1 MSAWDTVALG
11 RVCKVVPGFAFK
23 SKDWCSEGLPVLKIK
38 NIRGDGAIDTAE
50 VDCVPQ
56 NLMSERMKR
65 FVLKDG
71 DILLAMTGATAGK
84 VGKLRDPSHYLLNQR
99 VAKLEPID
107 IDPVFFWSVVSSAE
121 YQNRFFRLADGAA
134 QPNMSGSQIEGVPV
148 PLPPLETQRRIA
160 SILGA
165 YDDLIEVNRRR
176 VALLEGMARG
186 LFEEWFVRFRFP
198 GHEAVPMVDT
208 PNGPLPEGWSLQGL
222 GELGTLRS
230 GSGKLTKAAYLA
242 DGVRAYSASG
252 PDGFV
257 EQAEC
262 SGPAVIVSA
271 VGAYCGRTWLAEG
284 DWTCIANTFAVIP
297 NQGVPAEFLY
307 LGTLGYEKW
316 PRRGAA
322 QPFIAKADARTIVLP
337 QPTRDVWDSF
347 CGLARPTL
355 KLVELLS
362 ETNKSLATSRDLLL
376 PRLISGQLSVTTAE
390 RELEDAA

>member
-1 MSAWDTVALG
+1 MTIWQQVTLGDVITLQRGHDLTEPQRSPGSVPVIGSAGPNGWHSVARAPGPGVTVGRSGASAGVVTYVKVAYWPHNTALYV
-11 RVCKVVPGFAFK
+11 RDFK
-23 SKDWCSEGLPVLKIK
+23 GNDPLFVANLLRTMPLAELNSGSAQPSLNRNFLYPLPV
-38 NIRGDGAIDTAE
+38 
-50 VDCVPQ
+50 C
-56 NLMSERMKR
+56 
-65 FVLKDG
+65 
-71 DILLAMTGATAGK
+71 
-84 VGKLRDPSHYLLNQR
+84 
-99 VAKLEPID
+99 
-107 IDPVFFWSVVSSAE
+107 
-121 YQNRFFRLADGAA
+121 
-134 QPNMSGSQIEGVPV
+134 
-148 PLPPLETQRRIA
+148 LPPVGEQRRIA